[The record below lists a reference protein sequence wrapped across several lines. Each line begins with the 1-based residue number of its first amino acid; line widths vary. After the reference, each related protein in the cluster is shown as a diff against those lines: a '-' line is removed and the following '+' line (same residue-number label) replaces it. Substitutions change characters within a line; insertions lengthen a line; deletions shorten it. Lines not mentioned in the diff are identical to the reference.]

1 MRHLPTAA
9 FVAFGAFSLLDC
21 SANRVPSRVL
31 ERLPYESKIELL
43 EAENDLALAVDHLE
57 EARSEVTRHRGA
69 IRRAKDRLSAAE
81 DEEGAAKDAASKDVA
96 RLSVAEAQARL
107 AYLRAQQTVNEE
119 NEHIQEVSLECAR
132 ARFELAR
139 VNIARKAKVE
149 GSESLDPQS
158 FENRAKK
165 CDGEIA
171 KLQKDLTEPSQK
183 ARTRKEAWDN
193 QRAVLA
199 KKTFD
204 ARASPYVE

>member
-1 MRHLPTAA
+1 MKQLPTAG
-9 FVAFGAFSLLDC
+9 FVAFAAFWLLDC

-31 ERLPYESKIELL
+31 GRLPYESKIELL

-57 EARSEVTRHRGA
+57 EARNEVTRHRAA

-81 DEEGAAKDAASKDVA
+81 DEEGSAKDAPSKDVA
-96 RLSVAEAQARL
+96 RLSVVEAKARL
-107 AYLRAQQTVNEE
+107 EYLRAQQRVNEE
-119 NEHIQEVSLECAR
+119 TEHIQEVGLECAR

-139 VNIARKAKVE
+139 VDIARKAKVE

-158 FENRAKK
+158 FENQVKN
-165 CDGEIA
+165 CEGEVA
-171 KLQKDLTEPSQK
+171 KLQKDLKEPSQK
-183 ARTRKEAWDN
+183 ARASKEAWDN